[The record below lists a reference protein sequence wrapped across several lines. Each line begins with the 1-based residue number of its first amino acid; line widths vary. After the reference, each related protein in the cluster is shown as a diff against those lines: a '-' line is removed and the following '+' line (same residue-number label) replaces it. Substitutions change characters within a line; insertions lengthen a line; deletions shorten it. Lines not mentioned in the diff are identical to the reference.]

1 MKVKWLS
8 QEKVP
13 VFELQTELATI
24 FMENLFL
31 KHLKE

>member
-8 QEKVP
+8 QEKVA

-24 FMENLFL
+24 FMEYLFL
-31 KHLKE
+31 KHFKE